1 MTSAAAIPSIDL
13 SALGDG
19 LSGTGSPAA
28 RALARRLAE
37 ACETIG
43 FFTVTGHGVEPACI
57 EAMRSVMTRF
67 FDLPQAQKEAVAARP
82 GLDRGYRAIG
92 AGRLAHSAGRQ
103 APPDLRETYFIGPP
117 DLPPGAVATGPFAPN
132 RWPVAPPGMADACIA
147 YYRAVSA
154 LGERLLALAALALDL
169 PAHHFVGY
177 VDRAISQLVA
187 ANYPEQPEAPEPGQL
202 RANAHSDFGSLTLL
216 LAEDRP
222 GGLQVRRPDGH
233 GADGHGT
240 DGHGADGHW
249 LDVRPEADSFIVNIG
264 DLMARWTND
273 RWRSTVHRVV
283 NPPRDALG
291 ASRRRSIVFFQHPNL
306 DAEIACLPT
315 CQSADRP
322 PRYPP
327 TTPAAHLQ
335 AKLADVY
342 GAAPAA

>member
-1 MTSAAAIPSIDL
+1 MTPATAIPSLDL
-13 SALGDG
+13 SALGDPSSGHG
-19 LSGTGSPAA
+19 LPAA

-43 FFTVTGHGVEPACI
+43 FFTVTGHGVDPACI
-57 EAMRSVMTRF
+57 ASMRSVMTRF
-67 FDLPQAQKEAVAARP
+67 FDLPEADKAAVAARP

-92 AGRLAHSAGRQ
+92 AGRLAHSAGRR

-117 DLPPGAVATGPFAPN
+117 ALPPGATATGPYAPN
-132 RWPVAPPGMADACIA
+132 VWPAAVPEMEAACVA
-147 YYRAVSA
+147 YYRAASA
-154 LGERLLALAALALDL
+154 LGDRLLALAALALGL

-187 ANYPEQPEAPEPGQL
+187 VHYPEQPEPPEPGQL

-222 GGLQVRRPDGH
+222 GGLQVRHPDGH
-233 GADGHGT
+233 
-240 DGHGADGHW
+240 W
-249 LDVRPEADSFIVNIG
+249 IDVRPQPDSFIVNIG

-291 ASRRRSIVFFQHPNL
+291 ASRRRSIVFFQHPNP

-315 CQSADRP
+315 CQDADRP

-335 AKLADVY
+335 AKLAEVY

>member
-1 MTSAAAIPSIDL
+1 MTPTAAIPSIDL
-13 SALGDG
+13 STLGDG

-28 RALARRLAE
+28 RALAQRLAD

-43 FFTVTGHGVEPACI
+43 FFTVTGHGVDPACI

-67 FDLPQAQKEAVAARP
+67 FDLPEADKQMVSARP

-117 DLPPGAVATGPFAPN
+117 DLPPGAAATGPFAPN
-132 RWPVAPPGMADACIA
+132 IWPEALPGMADSCIA
-147 YYRAVSA
+147 YYRAASA
-154 LGERLLALAALALDL
+154 LGERLLALAAVALDL
-169 PAHHFVGY
+169 PADHFAGY

-187 ANYPEQPEAPEPGQL
+187 ANYPEQSEAPEPGQL

-222 GGLQVRRPDGH
+222 GGLQVRHPDGH
-233 GADGHGT
+233 
-240 DGHGADGHW
+240 W
-249 LDVRPEADSFIVNIG
+249 IDVRPTPDSVIVNIG

-273 RWRSTVHRVV
+273 RWRSTEHRVV

-291 ASRRRSIVFFQHPNL
+291 ASRRRSIVFFQHPNS

-315 CQSADRP
+315 CRSADRP

-335 AKLADVY
+335 AKLAEVY
-342 GAAPAA
+342 GTAPAA